1 MEKKDVLS
9 FLIEHSKQYCRE
21 KTFLKKFPE
30 YYNKLSQW
38 TFPIDFT
45 FQQKL
50 YHYFHNDINLDL
62 GVCSICGKRCHLI
75 SFTKGYSKHCSYNCS
90 ANDINLKEQKR
101 NTCKQ
106 KYGVDYYVQCDEFK
120 MKTKESIFDKYGVL
134 FYSQTEDCQHKSKM
148 TCLAKYGV
156 ENYSQTDEC
165 KQIVKEKM
173 LNTKRK
179 NKSFTTSKIEE
190 QISVWLSNNS
200 INYIRQYKSD
210 LYPFA
215 CDFYLTDYD
224 LYIEIQGTWTHGGHP
239 FDENSKDDRDKL
251 ELWKSKNTNYYK
263 NAIDVWTIRDVKK
276 RNTAKEHNL
285 LFLEI
290 FSTNFD
296 YCTNQIIEYI

>member
-1 MEKKDVLS
+1 
-9 FLIEHSKQYCRE
+9 
-21 KTFLKKFPE
+21 
-30 YYNKLSQW
+30 
-38 TFPIDFT
+38 
-45 FQQKL
+45 
-50 YHYFHNDINLDL
+50 
-62 GVCSICGKRCHLI
+62 
-75 SFTKGYSKHCSYNCS
+75 
-90 ANDINLKEQKR
+90 
-101 NTCKQ
+101 
-106 KYGVDYYVQCDEFK
+106 
-120 MKTKESIFDKYGVL
+120 
-134 FYSQTEDCQHKSKM
+134 M

-239 FDENSKDDRDKL
+239 FDENNDEDMKQLTIWRT
-251 ELWKSKNTNYYK
+251 KNTKFYNQ
-263 NAIDVWTIRDVKK
+263 AIYVWTDLDVRK
-276 RNTAKEHNL
+276 RNIAKKNKLNYIELFSHNISEL
-285 LFLEI
+285 IIQFENKNI
-290 FSTNFD
+290 F
-296 YCTNQIIEYI
+296 